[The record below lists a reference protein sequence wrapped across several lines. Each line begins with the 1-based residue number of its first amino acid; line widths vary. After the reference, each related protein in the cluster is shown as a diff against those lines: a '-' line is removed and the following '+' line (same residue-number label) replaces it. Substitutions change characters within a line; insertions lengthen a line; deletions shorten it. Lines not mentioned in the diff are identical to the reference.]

1 MLVIAAIGL
10 AVVAAFFAGRFWEHF
25 QRGRWYRVH
34 DEKTYESQFGTIHL
48 RHVTDTQGWP
58 FLDPGNSVVS
68 FDGNMGPEVT
78 LYQSKRVFQE
88 SWPWVDRVQ
97 ADGDQL
103 QWSDGV
109 YRYTLRLERV
119 TPTTQPQ

>member
-1 MLVIAAIGL
+1 MLAFAAIGL

-25 QRGRWYRVH
+25 KHGRWYEVH
-34 DEKTYESQFGTIHL
+34 DDQTYESQFGTIHL
-48 RHVTDTQGWP
+48 RHVTDTKGWP
-58 FLDPGNSVVS
+58 FLDPSSSVVS
-68 FDGNMGPEVT
+68 LEAGLGPEVT

-103 QWSDGV
+103 QWSDGM
-109 YRYTLRLERV
+109 YRYTLRLEPAG
-119 TPTTQPQ
+119 PTTQPQ